1 MPHMG
6 NPTVSIILPAYNR
19 LAYLREA
26 VASVFVQ
33 TYDNWEL
40 IIADDGSSQETR
52 AYLRAIA
59 DPRVTVLWLS
69 HTGIPSIARN
79 QAIRRARG
87 HYLAFLD
94 SDDQWRPAKL
104 EVQVDALRASPDCR
118 WSYTA
123 VDLIDADGNPVD
135 RDGFAPW
142 VPYAGDITERLLWIH
157 AHIAIDAVIA
167 ERRLVLEAGG
177 FDERQRFG
185 EDYDLYIRLA
195 MRSLVNVIDVPLAV
209 VRAGNGENYSADRI
223 EAYEGWVQLYEK
235 YAATLPSKRLR
246 TIARSRRAENL
257 LILARLYTKSG
268 QPWAALRT
276 LLLGT
281 PGSLLAYPPWAW
293 RATKE
298 AARVCFAA
306 TRQRA

>member
-1 MPHMG
+1 MEH
-6 NPTVSIILPAYNR
+6 PTVSIILPTYNR

-33 TYDNWEL
+33 TYDDWEM
-40 IIADDGSSQETR
+40 IIADDGSSEETC
-52 AYLRAIA
+52 AYLRGIA

-87 HYLAFLD
+87 YYLAFLD

-104 EVQVDALRASPDCR
+104 AVQLDALRASPDCR

-123 VDLIDADGNPVD
+123 VDLIDADGYPVA
-135 RDGFAPW
+135 RDGLAPW
-142 VPYAGDITERLLWIH
+142 VPYAGDITERILWIQ

-167 ERRLVLEAGG
+167 ERSMVLETGG
-177 FDERQRFG
+177 FDEHQRFA

-195 MRSLVNVIDVPLAV
+195 MRSPANVVNTPLAV
-209 VRAGNGENYSADRI
+209 VRAGNGENYSANRI
-223 EAYEGWVQLYEK
+223 EAYAGWVQLYEK

-246 TIARSRRAENL
+246 AIARRRRAENL
-257 LILARLYTKSG
+257 LILARLHIKAG
-268 QPWAALRT
+268 QPGAAWRT
-276 LLLGT
+276 LLHGT
-281 PGSLLAYPPWAW
+281 PGALLAYPPWAW
-293 RATKE
+293 RAAKE
-298 AARVCFAA
+298 LARACFQA
-306 TRQRA
+306 TRRRA

>member
-1 MPHMG
+1 MG
-6 NPTVSIILPAYNR
+6 NPTVSIILPTYNR

-33 TYDNWEL
+33 TYDHWEL
-40 IIADDGSSQETR
+40 IIADDGSSEETC

-59 DPRVTVLWLS
+59 DPRVTVLWLP

-79 QAIRRARG
+79 QAIRCARG
-87 HYLAFLD
+87 RYLAFLD

-104 EVQVDALRASPDCR
+104 EVQLDALRAAPDCR

-123 VDLIDADGNPVD
+123 VDLIDAEGHPVD
-135 RDGFAPW
+135 RDGLAPW

-167 ERRLVLEAGG
+167 ERRLVLDAGS
-177 FDERQRFG
+177 FDEHQRFG

-195 MRSLVNVIDVPLAV
+195 MRSPVKVIDAPLAV
-209 VRAGNGENYSADRI
+209 VRAGNGENYSANRI

-246 TIARSRRAENL
+246 AIARSRRAENL
-257 LILARLYTKSG
+257 LILARLYTKAG
-268 QPWAALRT
+268 QSWAALRT

-281 PGSLLAYPPWAW
+281 PRSLLVYPPWAW
-293 RATKE
+293 CAAKE
-298 AARVCFAA
+298 VARVCFAM
-306 TRQRA
+306 TRRGA

>member
-1 MPHMG
+1 MPYMG
-6 NPTVSIILPAYNR
+6 DPTVSIILPTYNR

-26 VASVFVQ
+26 AASVFVQ
-33 TYDNWEL
+33 TYDDWEM
-40 IIADDGSSQETR
+40 IIADDGSSEETR

-59 DPRVTVLWLS
+59 DSRVTVLWLS

-79 QAIRRARG
+79 KAIGRARG
-87 HYLAFLD
+87 RYLAFLD

-104 EVQVDALRASPDCR
+104 AIQLDALRVSPDCR

-123 VDLIDADGNPVD
+123 VDLIDADGHPVD
-135 RDGFAPW
+135 RDGLAPW

-195 MRSLVNVIDVPLAV
+195 MRSPVKVVDAPLAV
-209 VRAGNGENYSADRI
+209 VRAGNGENYSANRI
-223 EAYEGWVQLYEK
+223 EAYEGWVQLYQK
-235 YAATLPSKRLR
+235 HSATLPGKRLR
-246 TIARSRRAENL
+246 AIARSRRAENL
-257 LILARLYTKSG
+257 LILARLYTNAG
-268 QPWAALRT
+268 QSWAALRT
-276 LLLGT
+276 LLLGI
-281 PGSLLAYPPWAW
+281 PGSLLTYPPWAW
-293 RATKE
+293 RAAKE
-298 AARVCFAA
+298 VVRACFKA
-306 TRQRA
+306 TQRRI